1 MIARACAAFGK
12 AGPWL
17 CPPPWSARLSVGA
30 VRVGLGLWPCRD
42 GGLLSADMEPA
53 SADYAFASAAWPSA
67 GLFGPILLMLIAL
80 ALHRAGHAA
89 RVTALAGVGGVAL
102 ALALTLRPAWAELA
116 ARAGN

>member
-1 MIARACAAFGK
+1 MIARACGAFGK
-12 AGPWL
+12 AGLRL
-17 CPPPWSARLSVGA
+17 CLQLWPLRLAGGA
-30 VRVGLGLWPCRD
+30 LRLGLGLWRD
-42 GGLLSADMEPA
+42 RVLLSAHMERA